1 MRAIGFIFTPYSW
14 RVASLAS
21 SPESCIAS
29 AHDTLVSRD
38 TAQHQQWRRQLQT
51 RRSIST
57 YHGKTNLPNK
67 PGINGQLVRQI
78 LSHLTEDV
86 PTNSRDNIAL
96 GWRCFGKDESG
107 AILALIA
114 SFTWS
119 IVVTI
124 AMSCGCRE
132 LSESTPTKDHQPAKS
147 QIQVAGR

>member
-1 MRAIGFIFTPYSW
+1 MPAVVF
-14 RVASLAS
+14 VLS
-21 SPESCIAS
+21 SPFSCKDLKTM
-29 AHDTLVSRD
+29 AHMSDTPVSRD

-51 RRSIST
+51 RRSIPT

-119 IVVTI
+119 IVVTS
-124 AMSCGCRE
+124 ARSSSDLG
-132 LSESTPTKDHQPAKS
+132 LYLN
-147 QIQVAGR
+147 